1 MNTTYKDITLNFLRK
16 LFKATPTP
24 TADGAFSPSPL
35 AIKLGTSST
44 TDYDG
49 GAYSDPYK
57 GEKKRVLM
65 ICTEER
71 NMTMANGK
79 KFSTGN
85 HPVEMGLPM
94 LHLINAG
101 FEFDIV
107 TPTGAPVAIEMWAMP
122 TDDLDVKKL
131 YIDYGDAFAKPGSL
145 ADFVANDMTD
155 DAPYAAVYIPGGHGA
170 MLGLPDNADV
180 GKVLHWAYDRD
191 LYTLALCHG
200 PAALLAAN
208 NDDGFLYDGYKMTVF
223 PDAVDKQTPMI
234 GYLPGPMPW
243 WVCQK
248 LNALGVDTINK
259 KADNSVH
266 VDRHLVT
273 GASPKAANDFGRLSA
288 TTLLAAAK
296 AMS

>member
-1 MNTTYKDITLNFLRK
+1 MIKRLLGIAPK
-16 LFKATPTP
+16 P

-49 GAYSDPYK
+49 GAYAKPYTGAK
-57 GEKKRVLM
+57 NRVLM

-94 LHLINAG
+94 LHLMNAG
-101 FEFDIV
+101 FEIDVV
-107 TPTGAPVAIEMWAMP
+107 TPTGAPVAIEAWAMP
-122 TDDLDVKKL
+122 ADDADIQNL
-131 YIDYGDAFAKPGSL
+131 YRDFDAAFANPGSL
-145 ADFVANDMTD
+145 ADFVANDMEEATQ
-155 DAPYAAVYIPGGHGA
+155 YAAVFIPGGHGA
-170 MLGLPDNADV
+170 MLGLPENADV
-180 GKVLHWAYDRD
+180 GKVLHWAHDTN
-191 LYTLALCHG
+191 LHTLALCHG
-200 PAALLAAN
+200 PAALLAAKR
-208 NDDGFLYDGYKMTVF
+208 DAGFLYDGYKITVF

-243 WVCQK
+243 WVGEK
-248 LNALGVDTINK
+248 LNALGVETINK

-266 VDRHLVT
+266 VDRRLVT
-273 GASPKAANDFGRLSA
+273 GASPKAANDFGRLA
-288 TTLLAAAK
+288 AQTLLK
-296 AMS
+296 TVR

>member
-1 MNTTYKDITLNFLRK
+1 MLKKILGV
-16 LFKATPTP
+16 APTP
-24 TADGAFSPSPL
+24 TQNGAFEPSRLAMRLATSP
-35 AIKLGTSST
+35 K

-49 GAYSDPYK
+49 GAYANPYK
-57 GEKKRVLM
+57 GENSRVLM

-71 NMTMANGK
+71 YMTMANGK

-101 FEFDIV
+101 FEIDVV

-122 TDDLDVKKL
+122 DNDEDVKKL
-131 YIDYGDAFAKPGSL
+131 YRDFAETFKKPGSL
-145 ADFVANDMTD
+145 ADFVTNDMTD
-155 DAPYAAVYIPGGHGA
+155 NAPYAAVYIPGGHGA
-170 MLGLPDNADV
+170 MLGLPDNADL
-180 GKVLHWAYDRD
+180 GKVLHWAHNQD

-200 PAALLAAN
+200 PATLLAAA
-208 NDDGFLYDGYKMTVF
+208 NDDGFLYDGYKMVVF

-243 WVCQK
+243 WVCER
-248 LNALGVDTINK
+248 LNALGVETINK

-273 GASPKAANDFGRLSA
+273 GASPKASNDFGRLSA

-296 AMS
+296 AML